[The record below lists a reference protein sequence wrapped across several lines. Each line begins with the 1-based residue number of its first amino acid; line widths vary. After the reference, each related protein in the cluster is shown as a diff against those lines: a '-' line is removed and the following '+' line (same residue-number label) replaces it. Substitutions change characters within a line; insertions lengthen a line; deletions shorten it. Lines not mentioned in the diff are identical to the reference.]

1 MDMPLKVV
9 SAPILEARY
18 SPRKAFRLLTGC
30 AASMVPTAVLILLPI
45 RWVRGNP
52 TFLFYFL
59 LLLLGGCVAFASW
72 RLVTSGHPVLT
83 ITAEGIF
90 DKRVAAR
97 IIPWKMVR
105 GISTWEQKSKSGN
118 TITKCVVLAVDE
130 ADQGQLALTGYT
142 RLTRGLNRRLGA
154 DGLVIRPESLD
165 ADYDQVLKAA
175 TMHVEAAR
183 KA

>member
-1 MDMPLKVV
+1 MVV
-9 SAPILEARY
+9 AI
-18 SPRKAFRLLTGC
+18 
-30 AASMVPTAVLILLPI
+30 
-45 RWVRGNP
+45 
-52 TFLFYFL
+52 
-59 LLLLGGCVAFASW
+59 W
-72 RLVTSGHPVLT
+72 RLVTSDHPVLT

-105 GISTWEQKSKSGN
+105 SISTWEQKSKRGN

-130 ADQGQLALTGYT
+130 ADEGQLALTRYT

-154 DGLVIRPESLD
+154 DGLVIRSEGLD
-165 ADYDQVLKAA
+165 ADYDQMLKAI
-175 TMHVEAAR
+175 TMHVEASR

>member
-1 MDMPLKVV
+1 MHLKVI

-18 SPRKAFRLLTGC
+18 SSRKAFRLLTGC
-30 AASMVPTAVLILLPI
+30 AASMVPPVVLILLPI
-45 RWVRGNP
+45 RWVRGDP

-59 LLLLGGCVAFASW
+59 LLLLGGCVVVAIR
-72 RLVTSGHPVLT
+72 RLVTASHPVLT

-118 TITKCVVLAVDE
+118 TATKCVVLAVDE
-130 ADQGQLALTGYT
+130 ADEGQLALTPYT

-154 DGLVIRPESLD
+154 DGLVIRPEGLD
-165 ADYDQVLKAA
+165 VDYDQVLKAA
-175 TMHVEAAR
+175 TMHVEVAR